1 MRRQNWPLKLL
12 ALNHPTSPRPT
23 TRRQSIS
30 RCRSL
35 PKRKWCGTDGDDMSL
50 YRTESH
56 SQSSTDSLSDR
67 REHLRIRGPFD
78 GRREGLM
85 DTPVRVYDLSR
96 GGCFI
101 TSLYEQPPG
110 IRLTLHID
118 LPGEV
123 VFTLLGETLAHQNE
137 FGFAVKFVD

>member
-1 MRRQNWPLKLL
+1 
-12 ALNHPTSPRPT
+12 
-23 TRRQSIS
+23 
-30 RCRSL
+30 
-35 PKRKWCGTDGDDMSL
+35 MSL

-137 FGFAVKFVD
+137 FGFAVKFVDVDTDTAARLERAIDRLAKRQPYTPR